1 MVPFNHHET
10 HLVCQRYQTQ
20 ILVKHMEYFKLH
32 FEYFIFT
39 VGIVCSFYEVY
50 YAWTVYFFLF

>member
-1 MVPFNHHET
+1 
-10 HLVCQRYQTQ
+10 
-20 ILVKHMEYFKLH
+20 MEYFKLH

-50 YAWTVYFFLF
+50 YAWTVYFFLFWSNKQAAYCKKLQIMFR